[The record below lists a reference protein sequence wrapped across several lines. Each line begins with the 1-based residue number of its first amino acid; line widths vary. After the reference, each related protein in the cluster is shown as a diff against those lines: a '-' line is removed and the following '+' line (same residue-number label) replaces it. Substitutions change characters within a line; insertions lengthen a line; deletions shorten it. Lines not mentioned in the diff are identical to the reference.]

1 MLFRAAPVLLLLVAG
16 AVMAELPPRYAGQ
29 RVTMVQAGDPLV
41 TEALRTRGPGW
52 TLATRRSC
60 ADTGECGEVTR
71 HDCLARTK
79 EMLSR

>member
-1 MLFRAAPVLLLLVAG
+1 MFARAAPVLLLVAG
-16 AVMAELPPRYAGQ
+16 AVVAELPPRYAGR
-29 RVTMVQAGDPLV
+29 RVTMVQPGDPLV

>member
-1 MLFRAAPVLLLLVAG
+1 MLLLLVAG

-71 HDCLARTK
+71 HDCLGRTK